1 MIKEI
6 LAKESLDENDIAILV
21 KNMHLLSHEDLVRL
35 GFETKT
41 VEEDVKI
48 LETVEEDLKFTGT
61 EEVAVPKKRG
71 KKV

>member
-1 MIKEI
+1 MIREI

-21 KNMHLLSHEDLVRL
+21 KNIHLLSHEDLVRL
-35 GFETKT
+35 GFETET

-48 LETVEEDLKFTGT
+48 LETVEE
-61 EEVAVPKKRG
+61 APKKRG